1 MCRYSS
7 NKSFTSFT
15 TFDVSL
21 KQNRRFNAFYSS
33 SWKKETTFL
42 FFVEKKKENDSFV
55 CSRKRFLVEHML
67 TRVRNLK
74 KDEKLKPF
82 IETFSKGFLKVFQRN
97 ADLVS
102 PISFWKYVLILVFI

>member
-1 MCRYSS
+1 
-7 NKSFTSFT
+7 
-15 TFDVSL
+15 
-21 KQNRRFNAFYSS
+21 
-33 SWKKETTFL
+33 
-42 FFVEKKKENDSFV
+42 
-55 CSRKRFLVEHML
+55 ML

-102 PISFWKYVLILVFI
+102 PISFWKYVLL